1 MDIIKPSQLKYES
14 VKHHG
19 ICPRC
24 GCEFTVDIEIAIG
37 LNWHRMYRN
46 IECLDNFQMLNNEKY
61 FLCRCPECKFS
72 NVKLESC
79 K

>member
-24 GCEFTVDIEIAIG
+24 GCEFTADIGIAIG
-37 LNWHRMYRN
+37 LNGSHMYKN
-46 IECLDNFQMLNNEKY
+46 IEYLEHLHISNDRKFFFCK
-61 FLCRCPECKFS
+61 CPECNFCS
-72 NVKLESC
+72 VKLESC